1 MVRTYS
7 ELKGLKTFTER
18 FRYLALRGQVGATT
32 FGFDRYLNQKFYT
45 SAQWRNLRDR
55 IIVRDDGYDLGVE
68 GHCVH
73 NRPIIHHLNPMTVE
87 DITRGDSSIL
97 DPEFLIMTSHLTH
110 NAIHY
115 GDEKLLPTPLV
126 ERRSGDTKLW

>member
-68 GHCVH
+68 GHYVH